1 MFPCFVTDCKEVFSS
16 PDAFLLHIQ
25 LFHSSLLISGIL
37 KCTYKDCLVLQKQFD
52 KANSFRK
59 HLKSHK
65 SCNNVVPS
73 NISSVVYNTEA
84 ESYEDCNHEPNLE
97 PKRPCS
103 EVKNL
108 PTDSS
113 LFDDAVTNSVI
124 ALIATMYDIG
134 LTETQVQAMVDSH
147 RQLIQGPFLTILK
160 KNVLDIIQNEKFK
173 VPVKNSQNICRMFD
187 SITNMFDGFET
198 TYKRHKE
205 FENCGSYI
213 PPEPFVIGQSL
224 MEKYV
229 NTNLVLEPTTLTGQ
243 FIPTRKVL
251 KGFLELP
258 GVLSTILQYMEK
270 LESDTS
276 GRVENIVQG
285 KLWKDKIK
293 PKFPGK
299 IVIPV
304 VFMFDDYESGKSLG
318 SHAGVYNLGAGY
330 VRLPSLPPQF
340 QGALENIFLSV
351 LFHTC
356 DKYFGNDKLFRKV
369 IAELKFLE
377 EEGIYVVTPEETF
390 HVFFALCICGGDN
403 KGANEILGLAG
414 SFSANF
420 YCRICSIHKL
430 VAAKAVCSDASLIR
444 TPASYEN
451 ELKTNNLTLTGRKGE
466 CFFNE
471 LDSFHVYENIHLDCM
486 HDLDEG
492 CWKYLLTD
500 LVKYFLA
507 KGRFT
512 LKYLNECIQG
522 FYFGPNEERNR
533 PPLIEPDHIKNDST
547 VKGSASEIRC
557 MLRYLSLMIGH
568 LVTRADK
575 RVWNIYLKAR
585 SIVDIVTAPAF
596 NETDPAL
603 VKLLIRDHHSEYLKV
618 FKTDLKPKFHL
629 CTHIPEVM
637 ALIGPLEPVSCIRI
651 ESKHKEGVHVSR
663 RSNNRINLPKTVA
676 TRHQVKFSFRL
687 LSCRGL
693 TQKFEYSR
701 VQLCS
706 VYSLSD
712 YLLFA
717 NVVPAELNEKTLPVV
732 KWVQTNGMHY
742 QVGTVVLISVVDSLP
757 LFGEIHSILLFENN
771 EVFLILKS
779 LDTVKFD
786 SHFHAWEV
794 SKSNSWKY
802 SSLRS
807 LHSYVATELRTAGN
821 KKKYV
826 AFRYSINNC

>member
-1 MFPCFVTDCKEVFSS
+1 MGDHDEVSVR
-16 PDAFLLHIQ
+16 
-25 LFHSSLLISGIL
+25 SLLEIMDLGHLSEEFEAHGIGTAEFLNLSAAAIRMVLPQPKYPFVLVLKFLDNYTELLEKSGCVLHPSLVVSSDDPAEPTDLSRIHDASVTKVSQKSDKEIEDNGSPRHDANPYSRGKDGVSPEEHITISESDQEASSKEWLKRNYEPFDQVKFHWGRCMSPRVKELIL
-37 KCTYKDCLVLQKQFD
+37 ARLTPASYVAKWSDLLKLPDGYQLANSRDFLILQILPDICKLNCWVKLGKARIKPSSVESRNAFILHVTCTYKDCLVLQKQFD

-73 NISSVVYNTEA
+73 NISSVGYNTES

-134 LTETQVQAMVDSH
+134 LTETQVQAMVDSN
-147 RQLIQGPFLTILK
+147 RQLIRGPFLTILK
-160 KNVLDIIQNEKFK
+160 KNVLHIIQNEKFK
-173 VPVKNSQNICRMFD
+173 VPVKNSQNIWRMFD
-187 SITNMFDGFET
+187 SITNMFDGFGT

-205 FENCGSYI
+205 FENCGSFI

-229 NTNLVLEPTTLTGQ
+229 NTNLVMEPTTLTGQ

-258 GVLSTILQYMEK
+258 GVLSTIPKYMEK

-285 KLWKDKIK
+285 ELWRDKIK

-318 SHAGVYNLGAGY
+318 SHAGLYNLGAGY

-377 EEGIYVVTPEETF
+377 EEGIYVVSPEGTF

-451 ELKTNNLTLTGRKGE
+451 ELQTNNLTLTGRKGE

-492 CWKYLLTD
+492 CWKYLLRD

-533 PPLIEPDHIKNDST
+533 PPLKEPDHIKNDST
-547 VKGSASEIRC
+547 VKGFASE
-557 MLRYLSLMIGH
+557 
-568 LVTRADK
+568 
-575 RVWNIYLKAR
+575 
-585 SIVDIVTAPAF
+585 
-596 NETDPAL
+596 
-603 VKLLIRDHHSEYLKV
+603 
-618 FKTDLKPKFHL
+618 
-629 CTHIPEVM
+629 
-637 ALIGPLEPVSCIRI
+637 
-651 ESKHKEGVHVSR
+651 R
-663 RSNNRINLPKTVA
+663 R
-676 TRHQVKFSFRL
+676 
-687 LSCRGL
+687 
-693 TQKFEYSR
+693 
-701 VQLCS
+701 
-706 VYSLSD
+706 
-712 YLLFA
+712 
-717 NVVPAELNEKTLPVV
+717 
-732 KWVQTNGMHY
+732 
-742 QVGTVVLISVVDSLP
+742 
-757 LFGEIHSILLFENN
+757 
-771 EVFLILKS
+771 
-779 LDTVKFD
+779 
-786 SHFHAWEV
+786 
-794 SKSNSWKY
+794 
-802 SSLRS
+802 
-807 LHSYVATELRTAGN
+807 
-821 KKKYV
+821 
-826 AFRYSINNC
+826 